1 MQAGEKVK
9 SSLIL
14 QQLQTKQQQLMAQL
28 QLAQHAMTLNML
40 IQTNKN
46 EGVKGERDRHRS
58 ETQYSSDGSTKE
70 NQNNNNGSPLVMP
83 GKINGARSSSSEE
96 TSPSFKSECQENDR
110 ENLLY
115 SGGMCRWPGCD
126 RECPSPGQWRL
137 HMSQEHGLSEKSQ
150 AQARIQMQMV
160 TELEVKLKQEK
171 VRLAAMMK
179 HLHPKSGHVKEDTSL
194 PSPEPKRFRAE
205 SPPVAPLSLSNL
217 PKMTVPEL
225 LKSSGQAGVGAQY
238 PGNPLAHLMSLA
250 PASQSMSPL
259 AALNTGSASLSSMAG
274 LQPHSPTSTPLRGT
288 LHEKTT
294 FTPLGG
300 SGGSSYPADSHRRR
314 VTHHDRGNPNLDPEE
329 DLAKNREFYRVQD
342 VRPPYT
348 YAALIRQV
356 GYFIGL
362 IAILKLCLRNVIT
375 QA

>member
-1 MQAGEKVK
+1 
-9 SSLIL
+9 
-14 QQLQTKQQQLMAQL
+14 
-28 QLAQHAMTLNML
+28 
-40 IQTNKN
+40 
-46 EGVKGERDRHRS
+46 
-58 ETQYSSDGSTKE
+58 
-70 NQNNNNGSPLVMP
+70 
-83 GKINGARSSSSEE
+83 
-96 TSPSFKSECQENDR
+96 
-110 ENLLY
+110 
-115 SGGMCRWPGCD
+115 
-126 RECPSPGQWRL
+126 
-137 HMSQEHGLSEKSQ
+137 MSQEHGLSEKSQ

-362 IAILKLCLRNVIT
+362 TSILKLSLKCHYTGIAILLQYIFNSSFFLIPKVCFEFQVWAGEVSKTIS
-375 QA
+375 